1 MTKISEVDSSV
12 DSRDRDSDSDSE
24 SESGKESSVISLQA
38 EERHKEGEDQYLEVE
53 PSSTS

>member
-1 MTKISEVDSSV
+1 MSEVDSSV